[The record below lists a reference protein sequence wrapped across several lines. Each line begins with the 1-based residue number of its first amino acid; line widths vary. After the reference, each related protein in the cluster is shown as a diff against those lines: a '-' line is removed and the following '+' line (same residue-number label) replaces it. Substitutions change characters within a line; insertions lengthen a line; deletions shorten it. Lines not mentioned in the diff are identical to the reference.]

1 MLDIR
6 PIGFGIGWMVGGLGA
21 VMLLPMIADI
31 IAANGHWQS
40 FAISACFT
48 MLIGATLVLAT
59 RAGIDP
65 MARTT
70 YQQTFIMMTGVYAV
84 VPAFGAIP
92 FLIGSPNLVLVDA
105 LFEAISGVTTTGATI
120 MTGLE
125 TQPAGILL
133 WRGLLQWIGGIAI
146 IVIALSILPGM
157 RIGGMQVFMRDN
169 YEAFSSVLPRAVATA
184 RDIVMVYLF
193 LTLSCTLAYMWS
205 GLSLFDSMIHAM
217 TTIATGGFS
226 NYDTSFSDLGA
237 NTEYVAIL
245 FMILAS
251 LPFIRYVQLNAG
263 MVKPLIQ
270 DTQIHGFLITV
281 IIVCGTL
288 AIWQNMGLV
297 ADGEFAIRKAL
308 FNGVSILT
316 GTGYASVDYN
326 LWGSFAVSMIF
337 LIGLIGGCAGSTSC
351 SIKIF
356 RYQLLLASIRVQIQR
371 MIMPHAIVNVRYQ
384 GNSVPATITISV
396 MVFFVVFL
404 GTMMLS
410 ALLLAMTG
418 LDFIT
423 SMSGAA
429 AALANIGPG
438 LGQEIG
444 PAGNYQNLPDM
455 AKIIL
460 IVTMVMG
467 RMEMLVIY
475 AIFSLKFWQG

>member
-40 FAISACFT
+40 FAIAACFT

-125 TQPAGILL
+125 SQPAGILL

-193 LTLSCTLAYMWS
+193 LTLACTLAYMWS
-205 GLSLFDSMIHAM
+205 GLSPFDSMIHAM